1 MSRMAHDFFAG
12 SAMISLPI
20 FAMLLF
26 AGVFLAV
33 TWRAIRTSDSELDEQ
48 AALPLEE
55 NHHD

>member
-26 AGVFLAV
+26 AGVFLVV
-33 TWRAIRTSDSELDEQ
+33 TWRVLRTPDAEMDER